1 MPSFYVI
8 RDSILQ
14 SIEQDAA
21 RITVNLRA
29 IRNDLQEGQNAP
41 SNLLRQDIRLIFDNA
56 QMEIDSS
63 NLPTWLLEGSFRCDT
78 LDAGQPGVPT
88 GSFIPATLCSATGV
102 HLVLSGLL
110 EDSGEYIT
118 IDIRSDS
125 LTLEQLREPE
135 PTQYTRAS
143 L

>member
-1 MPSFYVI
+1 MPSFYAI

-21 RITVNLRA
+21 RIIVNLRA
-29 IRNDLQEGQNAP
+29 IRNDVQEGQTVP
-41 SNLLRQDIRLIFDNA
+41 SSLLRQDIRLIFDNA
-56 QMEIDSS
+56 QMEIDSA
-63 NLPTWLLEGSFRCDT
+63 NLPTWLMEGSFRCDS
-78 LDAGQPGVPT
+78 LDAGQS
-88 GSFIPATLCSATGV
+88 GSPAGSAIPASLCSATRA

-143 L
+143 I